1 MFSRKTRIHRSHLNL
16 SVKSNQAVGPEG
28 LTKHVGSLNPQRL
41 RIFLFCSISKSNSK
55 LTEFELI
62 PVKGFCKGRDKKK
75 VRLTVRV
82 KGVGVGVNQNPFKVF
97 SSLEIHSFCRLQ
109 ASPSLTRVPAFG

>member
-75 VRLTVRV
+75 GQADS
-82 KGVGVGVNQNPFKVF
+82 KGEGGGGGGQSKSVQSFFFFGN
-97 SSLEIHSFCRLQ
+97 SLIL
-109 ASPSLTRVPAFG
+109 PV